1 MRAII
6 TRVLQCTHTLPQR
19 IRAEAAGVKRSV
31 SVHAIPDQYDQT
43 AADRHAYVA
52 RILATE
58 QGWKGEWITGEGIR
72 PGELV
77 HVQIPE
83 VFVKAREAVL
93 ATRLAIVKGQNN
105 GNPHSREYGQKVT
118 ALTDG
123 GGPLEGEFKEYAR
136 TRPHCRYYYVRFT
149 PTGGDPEP
157 WKIEEFSNYH
167 AGQFNDRL
175 TPDGIKRE
183 HAEVLVRR
191 WTKTGQLANGTYD
204 YKLEWEL

>member
-93 ATRLAIVKGQNN
+93 ETRLALARGHNN
-105 GNPHSREYGQKVT
+105 GNPHGRTYGQKVT
-118 ALTDG
+118 ALTDDEGPWAGVYTEFVQSVPYVSGYLYRQTPAG
-123 GGPLEGEFKEYAR
+123 GEPTEWERENFSPYHAAQFGDEAGTNRIRRDHAEKLLAVWRKGNNHFEYKLEGE
-136 TRPHCRYYYVRFT
+136 
-149 PTGGDPEP
+149 
-157 WKIEEFSNYH
+157 
-167 AGQFNDRL
+167 L
-175 TPDGIKRE
+175 
-183 HAEVLVRR
+183 
-191 WTKTGQLANGTYD
+191 
-204 YKLEWEL
+204 